1 MSTLPDIPR
10 EIVEALENR
19 LVVPFVGAGV
29 SVNVKGDGKKLFPNW
44 KELFERMIG
53 EGVGGGDGQA
63 AADALRSQGLCKER
77 GVRRAGTVAGER
89 VGRLDHSLLGPC
101 YWGMPG
107 YSFCWAGRLGELPP
121 CHWPVSLWRL
131 AMRLGSWMSFIR
143 GCGWGRARRLWRVG
157 RGCGFRRPRVDTPD
171 WRPGQ
176 SPIVI
181 GASRSQ

>member
-89 VGRLDHSLLGPC
+89 VGRLDHCYRDPATGECLAILFAGPEGWVSYRPATGQYRYGGSL
-101 YWGMPG
+101 
-107 YSFCWAGRLGELPP
+107 
-121 CHWPVSLWRL
+121 
-131 AMRLGSWMSFIR
+131 
-143 GCGWGRARRLWRVG
+143 
-157 RGCGFRRPRVDTPD
+157 
-171 WRPGQ
+171 
-176 SPIVI
+176 
-181 GASRSQ
+181 